1 VGLGDRTILRQS
13 NQHESHATELNSR
26 KPKKKVIV
34 DIEIGG
40 SKISSASEVADAF
53 NCHFANIGHDL
64 ARGIPRVDTQ
74 PEHYFIT
81 ADKAFSSCSASEVQ
95 KLLDKL
101 EVKRRLAWTIYHPE
115 VSLNSGRY
123 SCTIADIYFQS
134 VNLFWYCSN

>member
-1 VGLGDRTILRQS
+1 MGPGDRIILRQS

-53 NCHFANIGHDL
+53 NCHFVNIGHEL

-74 PEHYFIT
+74 PEHYFIA
-81 ADKAFSSCSASEVQ
+81 ADKTFSFKSCSASEVQ

-101 EVKRRLAWTIYHPE
+101 EVKRRLAWTIYHPK
-115 VSLNSGRY
+115 V
-123 SCTIADIYFQS
+123 F
-134 VNLFWYCSN
+134 FK